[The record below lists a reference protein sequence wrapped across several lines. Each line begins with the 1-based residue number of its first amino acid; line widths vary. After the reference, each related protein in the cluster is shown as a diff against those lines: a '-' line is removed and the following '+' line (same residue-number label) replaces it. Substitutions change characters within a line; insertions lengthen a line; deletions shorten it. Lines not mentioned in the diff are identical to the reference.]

1 MKAPTPSPHLL
12 LDQLRQEF
20 CHGLPNRLT
29 AIGEAFAA
37 ASAGD
42 AVALETLQRALH
54 SLVGAAGTFGY
65 AELSQR
71 ARQLETAVRAD
82 RLPAAPGF
90 LAEVKALS
98 SWLAPTAA
106 TIAAPASKVVDL
118 ATASRPAHAL
128 SQVFYLVNTDTDTAD
143 LMPQLENFQL
153 KVSICRQVDE
163 LHAGLM
169 QTLSTPAAIVVD
181 TGHLPPFDSP
191 LFQTLDMAS
200 LRSHVLVIAS
210 KRRDFITRLQAAKL
224 GAKAVLPQPLSL
236 PDLLE
241 VLDQPEWTEDSAP
254 YRVLLV
260 DDDMMVARVHSAILT
275 AAGMQVQICT
285 NAERLDIEVQDFAPE
300 LILLDVY
307 MPNWDGPDV
316 ARALRM
322 DSQYLAVPLV
332 FLSSEENRT
341 LQLGAMREGAD
352 DFLVKP
358 ISPLHLVESVRI
370 RASRYRELRQVMMSD
385 PLTHVMNRRA
395 LFVGIEREM
404 SRSRRLQEP
413 LTGAVLDI
421 DHFKQINDA
430 DGHHVG
436 DTVLKGLT
444 QFLRQRLRKTD
455 LIGRMGGEEFMIVF
469 PETGQAAAWALL
481 DDIRAQFGK
490 FDYLGSRGRLHVSF
504 SAGLAEWLPGQS
516 LADWLHEIDR
526 LLYAAKA
533 AGRNRV
539 LTAEDV

>member
-1 MKAPTPSPHLL
+1 MKAPSASPHLL
-12 LDQLRQEF
+12 LAQLSSEF
-20 CHGLPNRLT
+20 RSSLPARLT
-29 AIGEAFAA
+29 VISEAFAA

-42 AVALETLQRALH
+42 AAALETLQRALH
-54 SLVGAAGTFGY
+54 SLVGAAGTFGF

-71 ARQLETAVRAD
+71 ARLLENAVRAE
-82 RLPAAPGF
+82 RLPAATGF
-90 LAEVKALS
+90 LADVNAL
-98 SWLAPTAA
+98 LLLLETPATAA
-106 TIAAPASKVVDL
+106 PSDKVADL
-118 ATASRPAHAL
+118 ASTSRPAHAL
-128 SQVFYLVNTDTDTAD
+128 SQVFYLVNSDTDTAG
-143 LMPQLENFQL
+143 LMPQLESFQL
-153 KVSICRQVDE
+153 TVSTCQHPDE
-163 LHAGLM
+163 LHAALM
-169 QTLSTPAAIVVD
+169 RPTPAPAAIVID
-181 TGHLPPFDSP
+181 TGHLLPFDCP
-191 LFQTLDMAS
+191 CIHALDMAS
-200 LRSHVLVIAS
+200 LRPHVLIIAS
-210 KRRDFITRLQAAKL
+210 KRRDFVTRLQAAKL

-241 VLDQPEWTEDSAP
+241 VLDQPEWTEDCAP

-260 DDDMMVARVHSAILT
+260 DDDLTVARVHSAILT

-285 NAERLDIEVQDFAPE
+285 DAERLDIEVQDFAPE
-300 LILLDVY
+300 LILLDMY

-332 FLSSEENRT
+332 FLSSEGNRT
-341 LQLGAMREGAD
+341 LQLGAMREGGD

-358 ISPLHLVESVRI
+358 IPPLHLVESVRI

-404 SRSRRLQEP
+404 SRSRRLREP

-421 DHFKQINDA
+421 DHFKHINDA
-430 DGHHVG
+430 DGHQVG

-469 PETGQAAAWALL
+469 PETAQEAAWALL
-481 DDIRAQFGK
+481 DDIRAQFCK
-490 FDYLGSRGRLHVSF
+490 FDYIGSRGRLHVSF
-504 SAGLAEWLPGQS
+504 SAGLAEWQPDQP
-516 LADWLHEIDR
+516 LAGWLQEIDR

-539 LTAEDV
+539 LTATDL